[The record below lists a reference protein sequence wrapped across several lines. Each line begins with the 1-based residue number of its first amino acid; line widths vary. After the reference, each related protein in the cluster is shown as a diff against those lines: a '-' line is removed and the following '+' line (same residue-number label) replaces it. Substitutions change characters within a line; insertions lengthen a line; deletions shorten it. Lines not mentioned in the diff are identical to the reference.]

1 MMQAEEMR
9 RIVQKMTAVIKRE
22 VRRKNKRLVIR
33 KAGEHRHSGLK
44 SQPFTHG
51 RKISAHTISITQI
64 SDFSPGF
71 RVL

>member
-1 MMQAEEMR
+1 MMQAEEM
-9 RIVQKMTAVIKRE
+9 RIVQKMTAVIKKE

-44 SQPFTHG
+44 SQLFTHG
-51 RKISAHTISITQI
+51 RKISAHTISITRI
-64 SDFSPGF
+64 SEFSPGF

>member
-1 MMQAEEMR
+1 MMQAEEM

-51 RKISAHTISITQI
+51 RKISAHTISITRI
-64 SDFSPGF
+64 SEFSPGF

>member
-9 RIVQKMTAVIKRE
+9 RIVQQMTAVIKRE
-22 VRRKNKRLVIR
+22 VKRKNKRLVIR

-44 SQPFTHG
+44 SQLFTHG
-51 RKISAHTISITQI
+51 RKISAHTISVTQT
-64 SDFSPGF
+64 SETSPGF